1 MRAALGNVPQPSEGH
16 TGGWVFSYP
25 LKAALE
31 KAAENKDLTRAGLL
45 AAVKSLT
52 SVDYEGMLP
61 EGSGN
66 YSGSPD
72 EVVVRQSRMAKPDE
86 AAPSG
91 VSEIEPFFTGPT
103 AKDYK
108 FEKPCYQ

>member
-1 MRAALGNVPQPSEGH
+1 MRAALGNVPQPNEGH
-16 TGGWVFSYP
+16 TSGWVFSYP

-66 YSGSPD
+66 YSGSPN
-72 EVVVRQSRMAKPDE
+72 EQVVRQSRIAKPDQ
-86 AAPSG
+86 AAPSR
-91 VSEIEPFFTGPT
+91 VTDIEPMSTGPT
-103 AKDYK
+103 AKDYT

>member
-1 MRAALGNVPQPSEGH
+1 MPQPNDGY
-16 TGGWVFSYP
+16 TAGWVWSYP
-25 LKAALE
+25 LKAALQ

-61 EGSGN
+61 EGAGN
-66 YSGSPD
+66 YSGSPND
-72 EVVVRQSRMAKPDE
+72 DVFRQSEIYKPDE

-91 VSEIEPFFTGPT
+91 VSELEPFFTGPT